1 MRSGKW
7 VLNAFLIIVLAVLA
21 VLNILPKSVAMPDSM
36 MMALYVAAM
45 VLVALF
51 LLLFWNERPADERE
65 LGNQY
70 AASRVAYVV
79 GSAFLIAALV
89 LQGFRHEV
97 DAAVPLALLVMVST
111 KVLLQA
117 RSNTF

>member
-1 MRSGKW
+1 MKSGKW
-7 VLNAFLIIVLAVLA
+7 ILNGVLIVMLGALA
-21 VLNILPKSVAMPDSM
+21 VLNVLPKSVAMPTSL

-70 AASRVAYVV
+70 AASRVAYVI
-79 GSAFLIAALV
+79 GTAFLIASLV
-89 LQGFRHEV
+89 VQGFRHNV
-97 DAAVPLALLVMVST
+97 DSAIPLALLVMVAT

-117 RSNTF
+117 SANTR